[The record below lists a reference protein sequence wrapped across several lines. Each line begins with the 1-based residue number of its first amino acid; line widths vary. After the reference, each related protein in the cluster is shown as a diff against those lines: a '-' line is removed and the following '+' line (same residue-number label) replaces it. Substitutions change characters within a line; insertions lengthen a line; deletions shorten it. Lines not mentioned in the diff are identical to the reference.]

1 MSTQEKI
8 LDSATHVF
16 SELGYQKT
24 SMDMIAAHAGISKGA
39 LYYFFKNKASLYL
52 AVVEEELKIL
62 DKQVRVIADSGLSQK
77 DTVKNIIKV
86 YFDTC
91 LDYPQFAIT
100 ILNADT
106 RGLDEHLAEKIRDLM
121 KKQIQQF
128 ISILDEGERYQYIRG
143 CNKEVAAALFFGM
156 LRALC
161 TDRDL
166 LNLPSS
172 RDQLLDDAS
181 SIIIDGISYRG

>member
-52 AVVEEELKIL
+52 AVVEEGLKIL

-91 LDYPQFAIT
+91 LDYPQFAI
-100 ILNADT
+100 A
-106 RGLDEHLAEKIRDLM
+106 R
-121 KKQIQQF
+121 
-128 ISILDEGERYQYIRG
+128 
-143 CNKEVAAALFFGM
+143 
-156 LRALC
+156 
-161 TDRDL
+161 
-166 LNLPSS
+166 
-172 RDQLLDDAS
+172 
-181 SIIIDGISYRG
+181 